1 MTSLGPKPPY
11 SPSILKQLY
20 TWFIFAVVFLLAWDS
35 ALTSAITRLNGDTDT
50 AFQASSPRVLR
61 RPYLMALSLYSIVIA
76 WFNIAFFMLIAYSA
90 CSLLWMTAPMCKV
103 LWEQLVRIVFVP
115 DVVFNCMDTGH
126 APFHAAAA
134 LGTLFAAAIAIG
146 FYVTD
151 DDLLKEQH
159 MHSKVVRAL
168 FIAPGAM
175 AVAYAL
181 YMLFCIIAVA
191 SKPPKAR

>member
-1 MTSLGPKPPY
+1 MPSAPKTPY

-20 TWFIFAVVFLLAWDS
+20 TWFIFACVFMLSWDS
-35 ALTSAITRLNGDTDT
+35 ALSATITRLNGDTDI
-50 AFQASSPRVLR
+50 AYLASSSRVLR
-61 RPYLMALSLYSIVIA
+61 RPYLIALSLYSIVVA
-76 WFNIAFFMLIAYSA
+76 WFHIVFIMLMAYSA
-90 CSLLWMTAPMCKV
+90 CSLLWMTAPLAKV
-103 LWEQLVRIVFVP
+103 MWEQLVRLVFVP
-115 DVVFNCMDTGH
+115 DVVFNCMDTTH

-134 LGTLFAAAIAIG
+134 LGTLFAASIAIG

-175 AVAYAL
+175 AVAYAM
-181 YMLFCIIAVA
+181 YMLFCIISVA